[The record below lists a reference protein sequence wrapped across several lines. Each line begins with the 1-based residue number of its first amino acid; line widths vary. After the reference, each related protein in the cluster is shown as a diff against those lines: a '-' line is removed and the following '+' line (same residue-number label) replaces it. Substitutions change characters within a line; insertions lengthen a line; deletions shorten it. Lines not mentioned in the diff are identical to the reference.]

1 MFIST
6 NFLKDQLEK
15 FNKMRLMRRETFE
28 TKEEFTQQQAA
39 SAGVNAAFTTF
50 MLVIA
55 IIFFTLELIL
65 LFYAIN
71 VAISCTQGGSE
82 RVVHV
87 VMSIIF
93 TLPYMLLTS
102 LFSDCAKDVLKGN
115 K

>member
-6 NFLKDQLEK
+6 NFLKEQIEK
-15 FNKMRLMRRETFE
+15 FNNMKQQR
-28 TKEEFTQQQAA
+28 KEKFTTQENYSQQQAA
-39 SAGVNAAFTTF
+39 NAGMNAAFVTF

-55 IIFFTLELIL
+55 VIFFTLELIL

-71 VAISCTQGGSE
+71 VAISCTKGGAE
-82 RVVHV
+82 RIVHV

-102 LFSDCAKDVLKGN
+102 LFSDCAKGVLKGEN
-115 K
+115 